1 MNNLNEKLSEAL
13 AIQPLEIKQSTEI
26 VEIKDV
32 VDDDAEFA
40 RQNIRDLIVKGN
52 DAASHIVEIA
62 KQSEHPRAFEVAA
75 GMLKNLSD
83 MNKDLLEIQKRK
95 QDFHFQ
101 RRRKNQQIVHINQN
115 DKNHIVYHL
124 SHDARLNFGNHV
136 AGRLQHLKQ
145 KVIPHLARFHTPV
158 HSFLQV
164 RHD

>member
-13 AIQPLEIKQSTEI
+13 EIQPLEIKPSTEI

-32 VDDDAEFA
+32 VEDDAEFA

-95 QDFHFQ
+95 QDLQ
-101 RRRKNQQIVHINQN
+101 PKITNNTQN
-115 DKNHIVYHL
+115 LNIDKAVFVGSTAEL
-124 SHDARLNFGNHV
+124 
-136 AGRLQHLKQ
+136 LKQ
-145 KVIPHLARFHTPV
+145 LKENK
-158 HSFLQV
+158 
-164 RHD
+164 

>member
-13 AIQPLEIKQSTEI
+13 EIQPLEIKQSTEI
-26 VEIKDV
+26 VEVKDV

-40 RQNIRDLIVKGN
+40 RQNIRNLIEKGN

-95 QDFHFQ
+95 QDLQ
-101 RRRKNQQIVHINQN
+101 PKVTNNTQN
-115 DKNHIVYHL
+115 LNIDKAVFVGSTAEL
-124 SHDARLNFGNHV
+124 
-136 AGRLQHLKQ
+136 LKQ
-145 KVIPHLARFHTPV
+145 LRENK
-158 HSFLQV
+158 
-164 RHD
+164 